1 LRLKGP
7 DVTSSERLLAF
18 LNSPFV
24 LWFLGSV
31 VIGGLTAGAT
41 YYQKRN
47 AEAMQRT
54 ELQRRLSTELQFRIE
69 SGQLALRLTRQRVDS
84 GETFTPFDVYNL
96 PVLYLNNR
104 VGQVD
109 FSIFPEY
116 RERRFR
122 SLLFE
127 LMHVVPK
134 AQLPDL
140 KAADSGYKEL
150 ELEADNAGIA
160 PAGRQAAPAARA
172 DMLGIVDKTASRVD
186 RLQEQVGRSQPTYS
200 N

>member
-1 LRLKGP
+1 
-7 DVTSSERLLAF
+7 
-18 LNSPFV
+18 
-24 LWFLGSV
+24 
-31 VIGGLTAGAT
+31 
-41 YYQKRN
+41 
-47 AEAMQRT
+47 
-54 ELQRRLSTELQFRIE
+54 LQRRLSTELQFRIE

-109 FSIFPEY
+109 FSISPEY

-200 N
+200 D